1 MKKIEYNNIIYII
14 GENAQDNWNALDL
27 YKKENDKYIWFHLNS
42 FSSAYVIMCATMS
55 NIDKFKLNNY
65 LFYGAEL
72 VKNNS
77 KYRNYTNLKIIY
89 TTLNKLSKTNT
100 IGEVLISGKKKIIT
114 V

>member
-14 GENAQDNWNALDL
+14 GENSKDNWNALDL
-27 YKKENDKYIWFHLNS
+27 YKKENDQYIWFHLNS
-42 FSSAYVIMCATMS
+42 FSSAYVIMCSIMS
-55 NIDKFKLNNY
+55 NIDKSQLNNY
-65 LFYGAEL
+65 LFYGAKL

-77 KYRNYTNLKIIY
+77 RYCNYTNLKIIY

-100 IGEVLISGKKKIIT
+100 IGEVFISGKKNIIS